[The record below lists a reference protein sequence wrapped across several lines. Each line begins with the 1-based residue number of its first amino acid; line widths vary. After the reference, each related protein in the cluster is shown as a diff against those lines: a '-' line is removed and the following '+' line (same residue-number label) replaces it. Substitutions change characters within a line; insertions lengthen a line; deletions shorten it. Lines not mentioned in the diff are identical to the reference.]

1 MKKFSMKYNRKSG
14 KKIYIILALLAIL
27 LLSLCFLSFQKSTIE
42 GMKGKKEKKGK
53 KDDMR
58 NKKGEK
64 KDKKEEKDDMRNKKG
79 EKKDKKEGSKQDYKN
94 EKPVIINPV
103 SMAMTAMKSFIPTYT
118 ENN

>member
-42 GMKGKKEKKGK
+42 GMKGK
-53 KDDMR
+53 
-58 NKKGEK
+58 
-64 KDKKEEKDDMRNKKG
+64 
-79 EKKDKKEGSKQDYKN
+79 N